1 VSQGCSGTCKLILG
15 DAALLF
21 WTHDVHGCMSG
32 LHGMSVRTKNQGYQ
46 PDPSKQAQQ
55 AKLYAEWL
63 ADHEDELAER
73 NSELE
78 RANQGKNAAYAAKHR
93 AKRLN
98 AIPNWAD
105 LAEIERIYIEAA
117 ATGMHVDHIY
127 PLRGKTVCGL
137 HVLNNLSVL
146 SRLENL
152 RKSNKMYSDT

>member
-1 VSQGCSGTCKLILG
+1 MTVKI
-15 DAALLF
+15 
-21 WTHDVHGCMSG
+21 
-32 LHGMSVRTKNQGYQ
+32 KNQGYR

-98 AIPNWAD
+98 AIPTWAN
-105 LAEIERIYIEAA
+105 LAAIEQLYMEAA
-117 ATGMHVDHIY
+117 ASGMHVDHVY
-127 PLRGKTVCGL
+127 PLQGKTVCGL
-137 HVLNNLSVL
+137 HVANNLRL
-146 SRLENL
+146 LTPLENL
-152 RKSNKMYSDT
+152 KKGNRVHEVADTPEIEGVK

>member
-1 VSQGCSGTCKLILG
+1 
-15 DAALLF
+15 
-21 WTHDVHGCMSG
+21 M
-32 LHGMSVRTKNQGYQ
+32 KNQGYQ

-98 AIPNWAD
+98 AIPTWAC
-105 LAEIERIYIEAA
+105 LAAIERLYMEAA
-117 ATGMHVDHIY
+117 ASGMHVDHVY
-127 PLRGKTVCGL
+127 PLQGKTVCGL
-137 HVLNNLSVL
+137 HVTNNLRL
-146 SRLENL
+146 LTPLENL
-152 RKSNKMYSDT
+152 KKGNRVQEAADTPEIEGVKQ